1 MRKCLK
7 SVGVGFIAFLLTVM
21 SCVTVFGADNHFYI
35 PEIKMNIQLPEE
47 MIAITRESPETDKY
61 FSVFGLDYQSTMAQ
75 FESANIYL
83 QGMYS
88 DSSRVITV
96 TSDSDNDSE
105 SIDNYNKL
113 SDEQLVDVQ
122 KSFLSQPEYTSCNI
136 QRYNDYVYMDLQV
149 KIQSEDATVYAAQ
162 CNTVVN
168 GNNITITLQ
177 PSQGSELTNVDYNI
191 FGQVISSV
199 DFSGRDSGGLMGLA
213 EEPVFWI
220 AVICGAVVIG
230 AILVVIISLRRKKRR
245 IRARE
250 MEKRAKNDEVLKQLA
265 TEYSP
270 SFVSQSVGAENN
282 AQSEEA
288 FNDERFSDIAY
299 NGYEASAGEESA
311 EDIIREFRQNQ
322 NRIQKENPKRD
333 YSNVTAEEIYKRKDD
348 TPLQKENTSLQEENT
363 PEDYSALKTDGSG
376 VLKIVAPE
384 DNYDIGEADEDKNPQ
399 DAYENEQPKGDAD
412 SEGYLDKAS
421 GGAIDDYA
429 GDYAEEEEAYNEDEY
444 DEDSDFDGEE
454 DDNQVVG
461 SEESFSQSEDY
472 FDEAPEYE
480 NYCDSPEKRKVPKK
494 NNKKVNSAGNKAKT
508 AGAVALNGILVFLN
522 GIKSFFIHLGYFITN
537 VTRLIK
543 RKNKARKRKKAE
555 LERRRRQEEAQ
566 RRRRENI
573 RRKQQKNRELE
584 ENGLMKVH
592 SRTAPN
598 QRKTTGASGRQS
610 KR

>member
-21 SCVTVFGADNHFYI
+21 SCVTVFGAGNHFYI

-61 FSVFGLDYQSTMAQ
+61 FSVFGLDYQATMAQ

-96 TSDSDNDSE
+96 TSASDNDSK

-122 KSFLSQPEYTSCNI
+122 KSFLAQPEYTSCNI

-149 KIQSEDATVYAAQ
+149 KTQSGDTTVYAAQ

-177 PSQGSELTNVDYNI
+177 PSQGSELTNADYNI

-199 DFSGRDSGGLMGLA
+199 DFSGRDSGGLMGLV
-213 EEPVFWI
+213 EEPLFWI
-220 AVICGAVVIG
+220 AVICGAIVIG
-230 AILVVIISLRRKKRR
+230 TILAVVISLRRKKRR
-245 IRARE
+245 IRAKT

-265 TEYSP
+265 MEYS
-270 SFVSQSVGAENN
+270 SSSASQSGRAENN
-282 AQSEEA
+282 AQTEES
-288 FNDERFSDIAY
+288 FDDNQYSDIAD
-299 NGYEASAGEESA
+299 NGYDVSDGDESA
-311 EDIIREFRQNQ
+311 EDIIREFRRNQNQ
-322 NRIQKENPKRD
+322 VQKETPKKD

-348 TPLQKENTSLQEENT
+348 TPLQKENTPLKEENT
-363 PEDYSALKTDGSG
+363 TEDYSALKTDRSE
-376 VLKIVAPE
+376 VLKIVTPG
-384 DNYDIGEADEDKNPQ
+384 DNYDIGEADEDENPQ
-399 DAYENEQPKGDAD
+399 DAYENKQPKGK
-412 SEGYLDKAS
+412 SESENYSDKAS
-421 GGAIDDYA
+421 GEAIDDYA
-429 GDYAEEEEAYNEDEY
+429 EDYAEEAYDEDEY
-444 DEDSDFDGEE
+444 DEGRDFDGEE
-454 DDNQVVG
+454 DGNEVVG

-480 NYCDSPEKRKVPKK
+480 DCVDSPEKRKIPKK
-494 NNKKVNSAGNKAKT
+494 NNEKANSAGNKAKT
-508 AGAVALNGILVFLN
+508 AGAVALNGILIFLN

-555 LERRRRQEEAQ
+555 LERRRRQEDAQ
-566 RRRRENI
+566 RRRRENMQ
-573 RRKQQKNRELE
+573 RKQQKNRELE

-598 QRKTTGASGRQS
+598 QRKTTGASRRPS